1 MRKCVV
7 VLAAVAALVTGGLP
21 ASAAGGWAVTYLDPV
36 PAAFAPGTSYTI
48 GFWVLQHGVRPFE
61 GDLGRTGLKLTDAK
75 GRPTTFAGT
84 PLPEAGH
91 YATAVSLPKGTY
103 KIEGVQGF
111 FAPYEVGTLTVPGDI
126 EIRPVPPELV
136 GGVGIVEDHWGAI
149 RPPGFPVGKG
159 EPETPVQA
167 SAAPAP
173 ASAQVAA
180 EEEPAA
186 GVREGVAGQG
196 GGGFSPYT
204 LLLAAVGGALF
215 TLVAVRLA
223 RRGREPGPSP
233 SEPLDE
239 PPSSG
244 GSSGELSGG
253 SSGRVPGGGLDKRSG
268 GSGDGEADVVVFNG

>member
-1 MRKCVV
+1 MRKCMAI
-7 VLAAVAALVTGGLP
+7 LAAVAAFVAGGLP

-61 GDLGRTGLKLTDAK
+61 GDLGGTGLKLTDAK

-136 GGVGIVEDHWGAI
+136 GGAGIVEDHWGAI
-149 RPPGFPVGKG
+149 RPPGFPAGKG

-167 SAAPAP
+167 SAAPT
-173 ASAQVAA
+173 SAQVAA
-180 EEEPAA
+180 EEEPVAV
-186 GVREGVAGQG
+186 VRERVAGQG
-196 GGGFSPYT
+196 DGGFSPYT

-233 SEPLDE
+233 SEPLNE
-239 PPSSG
+239 PL
-244 GSSGELSGG
+244 SSGEP
-253 SSGRVPGGGLDKRSG
+253 SGRFPGGGLDKRSG
-268 GSGDGEADVVVFNG
+268 GSGDGEADIVVFNG